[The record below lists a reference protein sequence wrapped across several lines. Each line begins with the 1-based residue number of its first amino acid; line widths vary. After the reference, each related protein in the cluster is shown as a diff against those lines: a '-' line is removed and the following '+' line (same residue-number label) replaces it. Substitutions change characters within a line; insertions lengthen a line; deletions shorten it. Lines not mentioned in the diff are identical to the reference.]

1 MQITGSS
8 NKWLTNSK
16 IGFQRKVDTCLYNLY
31 YKDLWY
37 IHTLTIVIKRVLLI
51 AAFALQH
58 IKKKACFNSA
68 YDWLYFSIQ
77 WLTRQIL
84 DGAQQG
90 ASNDLSGTKQF
101 SDKTESLLVVTP
113 LQLRPNC
120 MNRAHGKIDEVYSL
134 SFKA

>member
-16 IGFQRKVDTCLYNLY
+16 IGFQCKVGTCLYNLY

-37 IHTLTIVIKRVLLI
+37 IHTLTIVIKRVILI

-58 IKKKACFNSA
+58 IREACFNSA

-77 WLTRQIL
+77 SLTRQIV
-84 DGAQQG
+84 DRAQQG
-90 ASNDLSGTKQF
+90 ASNDLSGTK
-101 SDKTESLLVVTP
+101 
-113 LQLRPNC
+113 
-120 MNRAHGKIDEVYSL
+120 
-134 SFKA
+134 